1 MLWFWFFQL
10 DFMESEQN
18 ATFIHSFFI
27 TYLLMLATR
36 FFINLSRSWFLMSCS
51 WVTLLISFI
60 QRLPLV
66 VAARCSA
73 RAADTCCSVQAKV
86 LRCLTSSRF
95 PTYHGSVLWIMSST
109 RLPSTPHIARC
120 LPPSPLQSPLINSFH
135 VVNHLC
141 QLLVIIDNSSCVI
154 HCLSLSNSI
163 VLYAVWARTTEV
175 KLPLLSKQQQG
186 VNSPMISCMLQCF
199 GLHFLEASD
208 KGQVEIK
215 LH

>member
-1 MLWFWFFQL
+1 MTKNIFVKSFTVIHKKKTDLQVLNNIMCLTCQTKKVSWCDEQVWMYKQHFQQQSGF
-10 DFMESEQN
+10 DFSNSTSWNQN
-18 ATFIHSFFI
+18 KMQHSFTPFFI

-66 VAARCSA
+66 AAARCSA

-86 LRCLTSSRF
+86 LTSSRF

-120 LPPSPLQSPLINSFH
+120 LPPSPLQSPLINSFNI
-135 VVNHLC
+135 VNHLC
-141 QLLVIIDNSSCVI
+141 QLLVIIDN
-154 HCLSLSNSI
+154 
-163 VLYAVWARTTEV
+163 
-175 KLPLLSKQQQG
+175 
-186 VNSPMISCMLQCF
+186 
-199 GLHFLEASD
+199 
-208 KGQVEIK
+208 
-215 LH
+215 